1 MPSIPAYT
9 VLFLSFFILPSI
21 AFPRLPRQ
29 LDTNFEGHNSE
40 SPPTTSALGSILPEP
55 PKPKCA
61 YSCPQRDGA
70 NRVLI
75 AKVNAL
81 GYEQGYSIFECVYAP
96 PEAYDDART
105 CSYHK
110 TSGKQALSSKAI
122 SCPAQAPSCE
132 TPSSSFSYTSSVS
145 NPPTQYHK
153 MPAKPLFSKQDD
165 IIPEIPTWVE
175 TGRYMLW
182 VKEHSGQ

>member
-9 VLFLSFFILPSI
+9 VFILFSFILPSF
-21 AFPRLPRQ
+21 ACPPLPRQ
-29 LDTNFEGHNSE
+29 LDTKFEGHT
-40 SPPTTSALGSILPEP
+40 SPPTTALGSLPEP
-55 PKPKCA
+55 PKPKCV
-61 YSCPQRDGA
+61 YSCPQRDGE
-70 NRVLI
+70 NRGLI
-75 AKVNAL
+75 AKVDAL
-81 GYEQGYSIFECVYAP
+81 GYEQGYSIFECVYAA
-96 PEAYDDART
+96 PEEYNNART
-105 CSYHK
+105 CWYYK
-110 TSGKQALSSKAI
+110 TSGKQALRSKAI

-132 TPSSSFSYTSSVS
+132 SPSSSVSYTSSAS

-182 VKEHSGQ
+182 LKEHPVQ